1 MNTRTSLLSGR
12 GLYRDYPLPKESLF
26 GPRPVRHAVI
36 DADFDVFEQET
47 VAVIGESGSGKSTL
61 MRILL
66 ALDSPTRGTVSFGN
80 RPIEPGRP
88 AATRWLRRETGL
100 VLQDPYASLDP
111 RFSVGQIIAEPLQA
125 LSIPGNHR
133 RQVAEVLGR
142 VGLSAWRAEQY
153 PHELSGGQRQRVAL
167 ARAIVHGPRLLIG
180 DEPLSALDVT
190 IRAQILDLLRELRE
204 QLNLAIVLV
213 SHDIGLVQ
221 HLAERVYVMSEG
233 RVVESGT
240 ADRVLGN
247 PQHPYTRTL
256 LDAVP
261 SIPHLLSQSRRETL
275 PA

>member
-1 MNTRTSLLSGR
+1 MNARTSLLSGR

-111 RFSVGQIIAEPLQA
+111 RFSVGQIIAEPVVMSGKQRGYVQLRWKMRG
-125 LSIPGNHR
+125 S
-133 RQVAEVLGR
+133 QVIAAAMAE
-142 VGLSAWRAEQY
+142 
-153 PHELSGGQRQRVAL
+153 
-167 ARAIVHGPRLLIG
+167 RL
-180 DEPLSALDVT
+180 PP
-190 IRAQILDLLRELRE
+190 LLRR
-204 QLNLAIVLV
+204 AMAAA
-213 SHDIGLVQ
+213 S
-221 HLAERVYVMSEG
+221 
-233 RVVESGT
+233 
-240 ADRVLGN
+240 
-247 PQHPYTRTL
+247 
-256 LDAVP
+256 
-261 SIPHLLSQSRRETL
+261 
-275 PA
+275 